1 MAEVGDVLKGH
12 LHKIHVGRVEH
23 LLDAKPRYPWWL
35 RLTLIERADKSARE
49 IMGIEIAQ
57 VVKALADADLDD
69 GQLKL
74 VADGQARCL
83 PWPCRRAS

>member
-1 MAEVGDVLKGH
+1 M
-12 LHKIHVGRVEH
+12 
-23 LLDAKPRYPWWL
+23 
-35 RLTLIERADKSARE
+35 TLIERADKSARE

-74 VADGQARCL
+74 VADGKRDASL
-83 PWPCRRAS
+83 GRAVELRDDKR